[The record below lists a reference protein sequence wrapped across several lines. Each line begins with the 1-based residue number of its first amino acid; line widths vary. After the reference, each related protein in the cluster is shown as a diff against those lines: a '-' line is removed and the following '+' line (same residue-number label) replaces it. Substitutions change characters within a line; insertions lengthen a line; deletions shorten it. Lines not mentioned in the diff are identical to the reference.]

1 MLRTIMYLKY
11 ILQSQYIAH
20 HAKHY
25 NIYNLSCS
33 HNIANRAQHAKHYNY
48 IYNAVIIIGDLL
60 TMLSEGARVALPFI
74 VVGSPGQVSSEDFAR
89 GALSKPTAMV
99 DTHVRAILSTRFRV
113 HNARVHD
120 FSPHAIEVA
129 LGQTFHFG
137 LLHIGPVQR
146 EEFCN
151 AVVLHVPAY
160 FVCNILVMYSNN
172 CVTKKSTYKSGE
184 LGLRCECFK
193 IYSSRNATAN

>member
-1 MLRTIMYLKY
+1 MLRTIIYIKY
-11 ILQSQYIAH
+11 ILQSKYIAH
-20 HAKHY
+20 
-25 NIYNLSCS
+25 
-33 HNIANRAQHAKHYNY
+33 HAKHYNY

-74 VVGSPGQVSSEDFAR
+74 VVDSPGQVTSEDFAR

-99 DTHVRAILSTRFRV
+99 DTDVRGILGTRFRV

-120 FSPHAIEVA
+120 FSPHAIEVG

-137 LLHIGPVQR
+137 LLHIGSVQR

-160 FVCNILVMYSNN
+160 IDSYILVMYSNN
-172 CVTKKSTYKSGE
+172 CVAKKKLTNQGNSG
-184 LGLRCECFK
+184 CAANFAECTLQEMQLQTEC
-193 IYSSRNATAN
+193 A